1 MIALSLLA
9 LGSVMTELST
19 GDLSQGAALGGINV
33 IASHPFVLGGHKSKL
48 TVKGAL
54 EPGVA
59 PMKSLSEASA
69 AGVLGRFAYK
79 AGYKFMTG
87 KPSLAV
93 STVERGTAVSTE
105 ISSAGV
111 QKVSLVRTFQNVAG
125 LALRISPSLNVPK
138 REARVKAS
146 SSMGEGSER
155 LFVEVDYEVGG
166 HGHEVVL
173 GAEKDLGD
181 GKLATA
187 VLNPQNQELELEYSD
202 DSIEPGATWT
212 AKGTLRTDD
221 LTAKPAVT
229 LARSMAF

>member
-1 MIALSLLA
+1 MIALCIFA
-9 LGSVMTELST
+9 LSSVMTELSS
-19 GDLSQGAALGGINV
+19 GDLSQGAALGSLNV
-33 IASHPFVLGGHKSKL
+33 VASHPVVLGGHKSKL
-48 TVKGAL
+48 AIKGAL
-54 EPGVA
+54 ESGAA

-69 AGVLGRFAYK
+69 TGALGRIAYRAAYK
-79 AGYKFMTG
+79 FKTK
-87 KPSLAV
+87 KPSLSL
-93 STVERGTAVSTE
+93 STVEQGTAISTE

-111 QKVSLVRTFQNVAG
+111 QKLSLARNIPNVAG

-166 HGHEVVL
+166 HGHEVFV

-187 VLNPQNQELELEYSD
+187 VLNPQSQEVEVEYSD
-202 DSIEPGATWT
+202 DSIEAGATWT
-212 AKGTLRTDD
+212 AKATLKTDD
-221 LTAKPAVT
+221 LMSKPAVT
-229 LARSMAF
+229 LSRSMAF